1 MKEWNE
7 FSFYAYYTRNHKKT
21 KRAGKKN
28 YCHLMK
34 NIFISEKNLRDNV
47 AKGYKKLQH
56 CMKTREKRTAIS

>member
-47 AKGYKKLQH
+47 AKGYKKVATWH
-56 CMKTREKRTAIS
+56 ENKRKTHRY